1 MKDAIKKFKINRL
14 FVRGAIVTAIPFYFY
29 IIVPDILGYCHLP
42 LKGIRNSELYILLDI
57 WYKILLIAAPILI
70 AVILLRK
77 WSKTLMEFKIRDS
90 AREFYKYN
98 LVECCI
104 IGDTL
109 SFEHANGDYEAYDIG
124 GITNLRKFQDDIIFL
139 YGEDAHRYTDY
150 YTPSLYKILYDYW
163 RGEEWEEFKDE

>member
-29 IIVPDILGYCHLP
+29 LIVPDILRYSRLP
-42 LKGIRNSELYILLDI
+42 LKGIRNTELYILLDI
-57 WYKILLIAAPILI
+57 WYKVLLVAAPIVI
-70 AVILLRK
+70 AVILLRR
-77 WSKTLMEFKIRDS
+77 WSKTLMEFKIRDT
-90 AREFYKYN
+90 ARVFYKYN

-109 SFEHANGDYEAYDIG
+109 SFEHANGDCESYDIG
-124 GITNLRKFQDDIIFL
+124 EITNLRKFQDDIIFL

-150 YTPSLYKILYDYW
+150 YTSSLYKTLHEHW
-163 RGEEWEEFKDE
+163 RTET